1 MQNISDSE
9 SGEKENK
16 VSIEKNNFRISYIKN
31 DSNQVRLISNRAYNI
46 KLKNVFDNEMEL
58 FLNSIR

>member
-9 SGEKENK
+9 SVEENK

-31 DSNQVRLISNRAYNI
+31 DPNQV
-46 KLKNVFDNEMEL
+46 
-58 FLNSIR
+58 

>member
-1 MQNISDSE
+1 MQNISDSD

-46 KLKNVFDNEMEL
+46 KLKNVFDE
-58 FLNSIR
+58 RA